1 MIVTLEG
8 TNASEIGT
16 RLLELR
22 EEGGVVA
29 LGRVLTLIIV
39 TSVDEIESTIAT
51 ANEASREHP
60 SRVIVLADTDHAD
73 RNRIDAQ
80 IRLGADA
87 GASEVVVLYASLT
100 GQHSPDTLVNPL
112 LLPDAPI
119 AVWWQARPPE
129 SMSRSL
135 IGAIAQRRISDVAG
149 GPDPIGDLRARAESY
164 APGDTDL
171 SWART
176 TLWRGLAAT
185 ALDQSPLEPVT
196 SVEVCGNTKRPSTLL
211 FAAWFAYALGVPVR
225 TVHETDAAA
234 ITAFRLFRDSGMIC
248 MRRPQGSAVL
258 TITAPGQPEQQVSM
272 PLRDTADCLMED
284 LRRLDADTIYG
295 AALTEGL
302 RAIEIAQEE
311 PV

>member
-1 MIVTLEG
+1 MIVTLEKTTSG
-8 TNASEIGT
+8 EVGS

-39 TSVDEIESTIAT
+39 TSADEVERTIAA

-60 SRVIVLADTDHAD
+60 SRVIVIADAEQGYSD
-73 RNRIDAQ
+73 RIDAQ

-87 GASEVVVLYASLT
+87 GASEVVVLRTSLEEH
-100 GQHSPDTLVNPL
+100 HSPDTLVNPL

-119 AVWWQARPPE
+119 AVWWRSRPPE
-129 SMSRSL
+129 SMSSSL
-135 IGAIAQRRISDVAG
+135 IGAIAQRRISDIMR
-149 GPDPIGDLRARAESY
+149 GPDPISALGALAANY

-176 TLWRGLAAT
+176 TLWRGLAAA
-185 ALDQSPLEPVT
+185 ALDQPPHEPVT
-196 SVEVCGNTKRPSTLL
+196 SVEVCGNAGRPSVRL

-225 TVHETDAAA
+225 VIHEEEATA
-234 ITAFRLFRDSGMIC
+234 ITAFRLYRDSGMIC
-248 MRRPQGSAVL
+248 MRRPEGTAVL
-258 TITAPGQPEQQVSM
+258 TITAPGQPEQQISL

-284 LRRLDADTIYG
+284 LRRLDPDTIYG

-302 RAIEIAQEE
+302 PAIEIEE
-311 PV
+311 AHR